1 MKAFARVSR
10 ISDPGPPRWSD
21 HLTIHNNDGDGDG
34 GDDDVGD
41 DDGDV
46 GVYDDVE
53 GNETLTK
60 SIISPSV

>member
-34 GDDDVGD
+34 GDDD
-41 DDGDV
+41 DGD
-46 GVYDDVE
+46 GD
-53 GNETLTK
+53 GTA
-60 SIISPSV
+60 